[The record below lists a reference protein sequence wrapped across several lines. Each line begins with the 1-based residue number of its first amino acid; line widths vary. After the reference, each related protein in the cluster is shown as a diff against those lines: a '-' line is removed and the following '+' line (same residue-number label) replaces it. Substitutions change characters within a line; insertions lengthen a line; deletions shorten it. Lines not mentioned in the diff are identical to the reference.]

1 MSNFKFERLDLEG
14 AYLIH
19 NFHVGDNR
27 GGFTKCFEKDIYK
40 EGGIEFNLNETF
52 ASTSSKNVI
61 RGIHFQINNPQ
72 AKLVTV
78 LKGKVWDC
86 IVDLRV
92 NSKTYKKWI
101 GIELRSDN
109 GLAIY
114 CPRGFG
120 HGFCSLEDESIMLYQ
135 CDGKY
140 GKETDTG
147 IIYNDKDLNIAWP
160 IEESISIHSNRD
172 LSLMSLKEYEE
183 NPMKV

>member
-1 MSNFKFERLDLEG
+1 MSNFEFEKLELDG

-27 GGFTKCFEKDIYK
+27 GGFTKVFEKDIYK
-40 EGGIEFNLNETF
+40 EGGIEFSLNETF

-72 AKLVTV
+72 AKLVSV
-78 LKGKVWDC
+78 VKGKVWDC

-92 NSKTYKKWI
+92 NSPTFKKWI
-101 GIELRSDN
+101 GVELSSDN
-109 GLAIY
+109 ALALY
-114 CPRGFG
+114 VPKGFG
-120 HGFCSLEDESIMLYQ
+120 HGFCSLEDETIMLYQ

-140 GKETDTG
+140 DKETDTG
-147 IIYNDKDLNIAWP
+147 IIYNDKDLDINWP
-160 IEESISIHSNRD
+160 IEEKDSIHSKRD
-172 LSLMSLKEYEE
+172 LELMSLEEYIK